1 MRARPVSALCRIAG
15 ISRQGFYQLRRVRQR
30 QTVDEDAVVEFVR
43 RERAAQPRLGAR
55 KLHHHLKGAG
65 PRGNPALGRDR
76 FFAVLRRHDLLVK
89 PKKRSVRTT
98 YHDTALPVY
107 RNLLYQLEPTA
118 PHQVWVSDITYIA
131 TADGALYLSLITDL
145 HSRQIVGWNVSDT
158 LMATESIKALEMA
171 IDQLPPGRWPIH
183 HSDRGSQY
191 CCHDYVAVL
200 NKRNLPISMTEQ
212 NHCYENCYAER
223 VNGILK
229 LEYNLDLTFR
239 SSAQVHRA
247 VAQAIWL
254 YNHRRPHLSLQM
266 QTPAQVHAPSLLSQP
281 KPQQMPPRRPRV
293 IHKAPSQPTATLT
306 GGRQPWVPGA
316 S

>member
-1 MRARPVSALCRIAG
+1 VRARPIRDLCRIAG

-30 QTVDEDAVVEFVR
+30 QAIDEQAVVEFVR
-43 RERAAQPRLGAR
+43 RERAVQPRLGAR
-55 KLHHHLKGAG
+55 KLHHQLKCPGQCRA
-65 PRGNPALGRDR
+65 PVLGRDR
-76 FFAVLRRHDLLVK
+76 LLAVLRRHDLLVK

-98 YHDTALPVY
+98 YYDEALPVY

-131 TADGALYLSLITDL
+131 TVEDTFYLSLITDL
-145 HSRQIVGWNVSDT
+145 HSRQIVGWNLSDT
-158 LMATESIKALEMA
+158 LVATESIKALKMA
-171 IDQLPPGRWPIH
+171 IEQLPAGRWPIH

-200 NKRNLPISMTEQ
+200 NERHLPISMTEQ

-239 SSAQVHRA
+239 SFAQVQRA

-266 QTPAQVHAPSLLSQP
+266 HTPAQVHSASSAVGEYRPKRSIPQRYSQSSLP
-281 KPQQMPPRRPRV
+281 
-293 IHKAPSQPTATLT
+293 PTATLT